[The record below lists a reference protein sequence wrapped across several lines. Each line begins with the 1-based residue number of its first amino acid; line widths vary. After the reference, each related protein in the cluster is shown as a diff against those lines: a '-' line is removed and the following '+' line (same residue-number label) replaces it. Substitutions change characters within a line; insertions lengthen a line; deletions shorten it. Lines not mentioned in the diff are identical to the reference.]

1 MDSPHASMRPGQA
14 APDEHVPHR
23 VWATAVTASMRPGQA
38 APDEPVAGADVAT
51 PATAS
56 MRPGQAAPD
65 ESEVIQWQQHPTSC
79 FNEAGA
85 SSPG

>member
-1 MDSPHASMRPGQA
+1 MIP
-14 APDEHVPHR
+14 
-23 VWATAVTASMRPGQA
+23 
-38 APDEPVAGADVAT
+38 AGSVLG
-51 PATAS
+51 AS

-65 ESEVIQWQQHPTSC
+65 ESPGTNVPVPASAASMRPGQAAPDEDRPMPAGAQPATC

>member
-1 MDSPHASMRPGQA
+1 MRPGQAAPDEPDAEAVVAVATVASMRPGQA
-14 APDEHVPHR
+14 APDER
-23 VWATAVTASMRPGQA
+23 S
-38 APDEPVAGADVAT
+38 T
-51 PATAS
+51 PATPIPAQYAS

-65 ESEVIQWQQHPTSC
+65 ESATAVPPPGSMPLR